1 MSMLSGWLPD
11 DNGLD
16 PLRASLIDAFETEY
30 SEGHNDP
37 PQVVVVGVLD
47 AVSVKHKLGAE
58 PTVELKFSTI
68 EAATGARADQLR
80 FVLAGLKSA
89 RTNAESLTGV
99 DDAIARMLAGDDSI
113 PDPPPQHDV
122 RGDGAGNPTRDLRP
136 GITPEWSDPEDN
148 R

>member
-1 MSMLSGWLPD
+1 MLSGYLPD

-16 PLRASLIDAFETEY
+16 PLRPTLIDAFETEY
-30 SEGHNDP
+30 AEGHNDP

-47 AVSVKHKLGAE
+47 ATAVKHKLGAE
-58 PTVELKFSTI
+58 PVLELKFSAI

-80 FVLAGLKSA
+80 FVLAGLRSK
-89 RTNAESLTGV
+89 RTGAESLSGV
-99 DDAIARMLAGDDSI
+99 DDAIARMLAGDDSL

-122 RGDGAGNPTRDLRP
+122 IGDGAGNPTSDLRP
-136 GITPEWSDPEDN
+136 GITPEWSDDDEGSD